1 MATATALATVDTM
14 VDTIY
19 SAMATATALA
29 TVDTVVD
36 TLTTN
41 LATVDTVVD
50 GIAANMATATNLAT
64 VDTVVD
70 GIVTTLA
77 SVPTLAQIEAST
89 VLAKAAATTFLT
101 KCVKNKKKVKVISG
115 VLYLII
121 YDDDNVTEILRKAIK
136 DVDGTD
142 VPDPATGVIAL
153 ETKSTV

>member
-1 MATATALATVDTM
+1 MATATNLAAAKTV
-14 VDTIY
+14 VDTI
-19 SAMATATALA
+19 SSTMATSAALT

-36 TLTTN
+36 ALTTN

-50 GIAANMATATNLAT
+50 ALT
-64 VDTVVD
+64 V
-70 GIVTTLA
+70 TLA

-101 KCVKNKKKVKVISG
+101 KCIKNKKKVKVISG

-142 VPDPATGVIAL
+142 VPDPAAGVIAL